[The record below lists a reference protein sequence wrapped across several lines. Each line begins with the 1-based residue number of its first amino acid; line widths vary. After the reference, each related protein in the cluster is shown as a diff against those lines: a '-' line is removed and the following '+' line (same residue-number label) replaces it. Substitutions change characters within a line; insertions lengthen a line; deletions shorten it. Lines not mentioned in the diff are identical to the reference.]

1 MKKINIIQKA
11 DDFNNII
18 KNGKRYKNKYYYVYK
33 DRNIY
38 KKYRFGICVSKKIGN
53 AVIRNKNKRQMKDI
67 IDKSNFLF
75 SSNMDY
81 VIILKKEINELSY
94 QEKKENLLNL
104 LQIVLKGENNEEK

>member
-1 MKKINIIQKA
+1 
-11 DDFNNII
+11 
-18 KNGKRYKNKYYYVYK
+18 
-33 DRNIY
+33 
-38 KKYRFGICVSKKIGN
+38 
-53 AVIRNKNKRQMKDI
+53 MKDI